1 MKQIEHI
8 GCIIIIFLGFLAAGG
23 NVFLFPTE
31 KDSKT
36 EKRSWIEATVVS
48 SSSDDELYM
57 SISEEYEYTD
67 MDEGVVLIERRYLK
81 NDIK

>member
-1 MKQIEHI
+1 M
-8 GCIIIIFLGFLAAGG
+8 CCLAAGSS
-23 NVFLFPTE
+23 VFLFPIE

-36 EKRSWIEATVVS
+36 EKRSWVEAVVS